1 MHHAITIFLS
11 NRILEAFCRYTKSST
26 FLTFHPVT
34 PILWKLNI
42 CQVFSVSGRNEIWTF
57 TYTWHLSHVPLC
69 EAYQQSLADTELCL
83 APRGSRVWSPRLFE
97 MIWFGCIP
105 ATQMH
110 FGCYTWTSQLCWNAH
125 SESQEHILILGA
137 HEFAALRSTFNVRF
151 LWQWNTMRQIG
162 DII

>member
-110 FGCYTWTSQLCWNAH
+110 FGCYTRTSQLCWNAH
-125 SESQEHILILGA
+125 SDAGCAWICRLKIN
-137 HEFAALRSTFNVRF
+137 FRCDNF
-151 LWQWNTMRQIG
+151 LTMKHNETDRRYN
-162 DII
+162 II